1 MLRQWFVL
9 NNSLHLISVCR
20 CAYKCNN
27 GNDHV
32 IVKVYPTQES
42 VCVCVVFFVYVFV
55 CIYICEARIVV
66 CRCSECK
73 IVTPV
78 CSGMVMLSIVENEF
92 NVPIALSAF
101 RDKVEY
107 RIGKGSSSVRL
118 AWKGE
123 NDQMFLILK
132 HNAFAHRA
140 GV

>member
-78 CSGMVMLSIVENEF
+78 CSGMVMLSIE
-92 NVPIALSAF
+92 I
-101 RDKVEY
+101 
-107 RIGKGSSSVRL
+107 RIGKGSSVVRL